1 MGTSFNHMEF
11 LSLIALILN
20 IYNARDVSNIIQI
33 WTGPEFNMEKY
44 GTAKT
49 YYIDRGRRPRSI

>member
-1 MGTSFNHMEF
+1 MF
-11 LSLIALILN
+11 
-20 IYNARDVSNIIQI
+20 YNVLCTIIQI

-49 YYIDRGRRPRSI
+49 YIDRGRRPRSI